1 MLTAPRKRFAFSAYI
16 RLLAVQE
23 EAIFVVNPSG
33 NCGRA
38 GGVWGLS
45 KEGRNENFFSRVCSH
60 PPPSAVNKLI
70 LSRLHRRITDS
81 HPRAS
86 VR

>member
-45 KEGRNENFFSRVCSH
+45 KEGRNENFFFKGVLTSSSLSSKQADTFKIASSDHRQ
-60 PPPSAVNKLI
+60 PPP
-70 LSRLHRRITDS
+70 R
-81 HPRAS
+81 
-86 VR
+86 